1 MPIHKPALSL
11 VFALALAG
19 PVFAGNE
26 ASAAIEEAHSARYH
40 GEYDRSLQIYERLA
54 AGGHAEAA
62 ERAGFMLLQPAGSS
76 DRGARRGIA
85 RATAW
90 LQQAA
95 AAGRPGAI
103 FLLGMMDSA
112 D

>member
-1 MPIHKPALSL
+1 MFIRKKASLSL
-11 VFALALAG
+11 LLALVIGSQAH
-19 PVFAGNE
+19 AND
-26 ASAAIEEAHSARYH
+26 ASAAIEEAHSAYYH
-40 GEYDRSLQIYERLA
+40 GEYERSLQIYERLA

-62 ERAGFMLLQPAGSS
+62 ERAGFMLLQPAGASA
-76 DRGARRGIA
+76 RGGRPDIA

-95 AAGRPGAI
+95 GAGRPGAA

>member
-1 MPIHKPALSL
+1 MQIHPTTLSVL
-11 VFALALAG
+11 LALALGSPVWAG
-19 PVFAGNE
+19 SDGA
-26 ASAAIEEAHSARYH
+26 AAIEEAHSAYYH
-40 GEYDRSLQIYERLA
+40 GEYERSLQIYERLA

-62 ERAGFMLLQPAGSS
+62 ERAGFMLLQPAGASA
-76 DRGARRGIA
+76 RGGRPDIA

-95 AAGRPGAI
+95 GAGRPGAA

>member
-1 MPIHKPALSL
+1 MHMHTTSL
-11 VFALALAG
+11 TVLLALALGSPAC
-19 PVFAGNE
+19 AGNE
-26 ASAAIEEAHSARYH
+26 APSLIEEAHSAYYH
-40 GEYDRSLQIYERLA
+40 GEYERSLQIYERLA

-62 ERAGFMLLQPAGSS
+62 ERAGFMLLQAAGASA
-76 DRGARRGIA
+76 RGGRPDVA
-85 RATAW
+85 RATTW

-95 AAGRPGAI
+95 GAGRPGAA